1 MLEPRGPAWCTQFG
15 TVKAALHRAFG
26 LLLSTLEQRLC
37 VLLLEAMACKS
48 VELLP
53 DWERDYGLP
62 DLCQAAI
69 YPTSLAARQALV
81 CAARRGEGVQ
91 TLAQLQTLLR
101 TVLDCPDL
109 TLDLTQTHAWAG
121 GTAGTPLQVSGGV
134 HVVVPEGR
142 PCPAW
147 FHSTAGGWTG
157 GAGQP
162 LTQGDAQWQLM
173 ACLLRKYLPAHIAW
187 TGSDR

>member
-37 VLLLEAMACKS
+37 VLLREALACQA

-53 DWERDYGLP
+53 DWEREYGLP

-69 YPTSLAARQALV
+69 YPTSQAARQALV

-91 TLAQLQTLLR
+91 TLAQLQALLR
-101 TVLDCPDL
+101 TVLGCNTL
-109 TLDLTQTHAWAG
+109 TLTLIDTHAWAG
-121 GTAGTPLQVSGGV
+121 GTVGTPLQVPGGV
-134 HVVVPEGR
+134 CVTGLGTA

-157 GAGQP
+157 GVGQP
-162 LTQGDAQWQLM
+162 LTPGDAQWQLM

-187 TGSDR
+187 AGCD